1 MKRAIVIGSS
11 TGIGRALAALLARQ
25 GYEVGLAGRNVPLM
39 EELARGLPRPARVKA
54 IDLSR
59 AEEARDRLRALID
72 EIGDVE
78 LIVVNSAVGHNNPDW
93 EQEIEIINVNVMGFA
108 AVVSKAMDYFIE
120 RGSGH
125 LVGISS
131 IAALRGLRAA
141 YSGSKAFDSSYLEA
155 CRLKADG
162 LGLPIHV
169 TDVKPGFVATPMTE
183 GRKDMFW
190 VAQPETVAAQIYS
203 AIRKKKRHVYVTRR
217 WRVMAWVMK
226 VMPYPIVSMIV
237 ARRQYSGK
245 S

>member
-1 MKRAIVIGSS
+1 MKKAIVIGSS
-11 TGIGRALAALLARQ
+11 TGIGRALSAVLSRQ
-25 GYEVGLAGRNVPLM
+25 GYEVGLTGRNVTLM
-39 EELARGLPRPARVKA
+39 EGLARELPGPARVKA
-54 IDLSR
+54 IDLAR
-59 AEEARDRLRALID
+59 AEEARVCLRELID
-72 EIGDVE
+72 ELGGVE
-78 LIVVNSAVGHNNPDW
+78 LIVVNSAVGHYDPDW
-93 EQEIEIINVNVMGFA
+93 EQEAEIINVNVMGFA
-108 AVVSKAMDYFIE
+108 AVASAALDYFIE

-190 VAQPETVAAQIYS
+190 VATPETVAAQIYR
-203 AIRKKKRHVYVTRR
+203 AISKRKRHVYVTRR
-217 WRVMAWVMK
+217 WRLMAWVMK
-226 VMPYPIVSMIV
+226 LMPYPIVSAIV
-237 ARRQYSGK
+237 ARRQYANK
-245 S
+245 T